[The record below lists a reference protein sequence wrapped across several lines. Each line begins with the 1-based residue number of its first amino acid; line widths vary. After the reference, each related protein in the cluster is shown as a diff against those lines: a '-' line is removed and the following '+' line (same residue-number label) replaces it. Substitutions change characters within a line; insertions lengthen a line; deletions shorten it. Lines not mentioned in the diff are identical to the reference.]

1 MIYIFISSPTG
12 ELIQT
17 QKIGEL
23 KEALE
28 KNDQH
33 IWVDLEDPTEEEKNL
48 LTDLF
53 HFNPQAVEEV
63 KQITGIPKITI
74 YDQSLFLVMHR
85 VFYDFETEGCQKR
98 EFEIFC
104 SEKFIV
110 TTHNSDLSRTFASTR
125 EKVRENPKKFL
136 GRGTSYVLIKLLD
149 LMVKDYLPVIGE
161 WQDKVD
167 DIEDQVLRGSQ
178 EKILDQILQFKKL
191 AVTLRKNLIPQR
203 EIVAQLYEEV
213 HLPFINVHIRA
224 AFKAIVANM
233 NALIHDLEGIREHA
247 ASVFEVYAAMLTIRM
262 TESSHQL
269 NFVMQRLTIAATIFM
284 PLTFIVGVYG
294 MNFEYM
300 PEFHW
305 KGFYYILWGF
315 MISLT
320 AGMIYF
326 FKRKKWI

>member
-1 MIYIFISSPTG
+1 MLYIFISSPTG
-12 ELIQT
+12 EFIQT
-17 QKIGEL
+17 QKIEEL
-23 KEALE
+23 KDALE
-28 KNDQH
+28 KPGPH
-33 IWVDLEDPTEEEKNL
+33 IWIDLENPTDEERNL

-85 VFYDFETEGCQKR
+85 VFYDFEIEGCQKR

-110 TTHNSDLSRTFASTR
+110 TTHSSDLSRTFASTR
-125 EKVRENPKKFL
+125 EKVRENPKKLL

-149 LMVKDYLPVIGE
+149 LMVKDYLPIIGE

-167 DIEDQVLRGSQ
+167 EIEDQVLRGSQ

-203 EIVAQLYEEV
+203 EIISQLYEEV
-213 HLPFINVHIRA
+213 HLPFINVHVRA
-224 AFKAIVANM
+224 AFKTIIANM

-294 MNFEYM
+294 MNFESM